1 MEGIFWKDGFEGEC
15 RGGLYFRA
23 FDMMKFVDRIQSEGQ
38 EIVAI
43 KFDDSNNLEFIVG
56 KMKEEPELSLQEQ
69 SDKITQQELE
79 KDLFEGNWCNPNPD
93 GEGLAG
99 NEKVDE

>member
-23 FDMMKFVDRIQSEGQ
+23 FDMMKFVNRIQSEGQ

-56 KMKEEPELSLQEQ
+56 KMKEE
-69 SDKITQQELE
+69 
-79 KDLFEGNWCNPNPD
+79 EGNWCDPNPD
-93 GEGLAG
+93 GGGLAP
-99 NEKVDE
+99 NEKIDE

>member
-23 FDMMKFVDRIQSEGQ
+23 FDMMKFVNRIQSEGQ

-43 KFDDSNNLEFIVG
+43 KFDDSNNLEFIIG
-56 KMKEEPELSLQEQ
+56 ESQTYK
-69 SDKITQQELE
+69 KIGEMGT
-79 KDLFEGNWCNPNPD
+79 WCDPNPD
-93 GEGLAG
+93 LR
-99 NEKVDE
+99 KDMDE

>member
-1 MEGIFWKDGFEGEC
+1 MKMEGIFWKEGFEGEC

-23 FDMMKFVDRIQSEGQ
+23 FDMMKFVNRVQSEGQ

-56 KMKEEPELSLQEQ
+56 KMKEEQG
-69 SDKITQQELE
+69 T
-79 KDLFEGNWCNPNPD
+79 WCDPNPEIKKD
-93 GEGLAG
+93 M
-99 NEKVDE
+99 DE

>member
-15 RGGLYFRA
+15 NGGLYFRA
-23 FDMMKFVDRIQSEGQ
+23 FDMMKFVNRVQSEGQ

-56 KMKEEPELSLQEQ
+56 KMKEE
-69 SDKITQQELE
+69 KGT
-79 KDLFEGNWCNPNPD
+79 WCDPNPEIKKD
-93 GEGLAG
+93 M
-99 NEKVDE
+99 DE

>member
-23 FDMMKFVDRIQSEGQ
+23 FDMMKFVNRVQSEGQ

-56 KMKEEPELSLQEQ
+56 KKKVEQ
-69 SDKITQQELE
+69 
-79 KDLFEGNWCNPNPD
+79 GNWCNPNPD
-93 GEGLAG
+93 GEGLAP
-99 NEKVDE
+99 NEKIDV

>member
-23 FDMMKFVDRIQSEGQ
+23 FDMMKFVNRVQSEGQ

-56 KMKEEPELSLQEQ
+56 KKKVEQ
-69 SDKITQQELE
+69 
-79 KDLFEGNWCNPNPD
+79 GNWCNPNPD
-93 GEGLAG
+93 GEGLAP
-99 NEKVDE
+99 NEEVDV

>member
-23 FDMMKFVDRIQSEGQ
+23 FDMMKFVNRVQSEGQ

-56 KMKEEPELSLQEQ
+56 KKKVEQ
-69 SDKITQQELE
+69 
-79 KDLFEGNWCNPNPD
+79 GNWCNPNPD

-99 NEKVDE
+99 NEKIDV

>member
-23 FDMMKFVDRIQSEGQ
+23 FDMMKFVNRVQSEGQ

-56 KMKEEPELSLQEQ
+56 KMKEE
-69 SDKITQQELE
+69 
-79 KDLFEGNWCNPNPD
+79 EGNWCDPNPGD
-93 GEGLAG
+93 FAP
-99 NEKVDE
+99 NEEIDE

>member
-23 FDMMKFVDRIQSEGQ
+23 FDMMKFVNRVQSEGQ

-43 KFDDSNNLEFIVG
+43 KFDDSNNLEFIVS
-56 KMKEEPELSLQEQ
+56 KKKVEQ
-69 SDKITQQELE
+69 
-79 KDLFEGNWCNPNPD
+79 GNWCNPNPD

-99 NEKVDE
+99 NEKVDV

>member
-1 MEGIFWKDGFEGEC
+1 
-15 RGGLYFRA
+15 
-23 FDMMKFVDRIQSEGQ
+23 MMKFVNRVQSEGQ

-56 KMKEEPELSLQEQ
+56 KKKVEQ
-69 SDKITQQELE
+69 
-79 KDLFEGNWCNPNPD
+79 GNWCNPNPD

-99 NEKVDE
+99 NEKIDVWNIWSKLGNSPGNNFLCVG